1 MTPIH
6 RVALAITCALAFF
19 LSGCASNGYT
29 QSPGQKQIEIFRDGA
44 KPPTAFKEI
53 GMLTDDGSLGE
64 QGEIESKFLKKA
76 RKAGADAII
85 MHPLTQIG
93 GELKGF
99 GIVDT
104 YLFKATLVV
113 YIH

>member
-1 MTPIH
+1 MTRLSSIA
-6 RVALAITCALAFF
+6 VAIICAFTFF
-19 LSGCASNGYT
+19 LSGCASSDYA

-53 GMLTDDGSLGE
+53 GMLTDNGSLGE
-64 QGEIESKFLKKA
+64 QGQIESKFLKKA

-85 MHPLTQIG
+85 MHPQTQIG

-104 YLFKATLVV
+104 YLFKATMIVFQR
-113 YIH
+113 